1 MLKKILVVEDN
12 EDNRRILVYRLRKIG
27 RFDIREA
34 ANGQQAIEAVKVER
48 PDLIFMDLKMPV
60 MDGWEATKRIREM
73 DGGEA
78 IRIIALTA
86 QAMAGDEQKALAIGC
101 DDYLAKPVV
110 DPDLVRQ
117 KLERLIG
124 VAACPALARADRRA
138 RTAAGLPRAGGN
150 LLASQRGRPVPDCR
164 DEGGGKRRR

>member
-1 MLKKILVVEDN
+1 MSRKRILVVEDN
-12 EDNRRILVYRLRKIG
+12 EDNRRILLYRLRKIG
-27 RFDIREA
+27 DFDIVET
-34 ANGQQAIEAVKVER
+34 ANGAEAVAAVESQP

-60 MDGWEATKRIREM
+60 MDGWEATKRIRQM
-73 DGGEA
+73 QGGNA
-78 IRIIALTA
+78 VRIIALTA

-124 VAACPALARADRRA
+124 QAA
-138 RTAAGLPRAGGN
+138 
-150 LLASQRGRPVPDCR
+150 
-164 DEGGGKRRR
+164 

>member
-1 MLKKILVVEDN
+1 MALKKILVVEDN

-27 RFDIREA
+27 QFEIREA
-34 ANGQQAIEAVKVER
+34 TNGEQAVEAVKAER
-48 PDLIFMDLKMPV
+48 PDL
-60 MDGWEATKRIREM
+60 T
-73 DGGEA
+73 

-86 QAMAGDEQKALAIGC
+86 QAMAGDEQKALSIGC

-124 VAACPALARADRRA
+124 AAA
-138 RTAAGLPRAGGN
+138 
-150 LLASQRGRPVPDCR
+150 
-164 DEGGGKRRR
+164 

>member
-1 MLKKILVVEDN
+1 MALKKILVVEDN

-27 RFDIREA
+27 QFEIREA
-34 ANGQQAIEAVKVER
+34 TNGEQAVEAVKAER

-73 DGGEA
+73 NDGDG

-110 DPDLVRQ
+110 DPEIVRE
-117 KLERLIG
+117 KVERLLKKYG
-124 VAACPALARADRRA
+124 GPTLVAV
-138 RTAAGLPRAGGN
+138 
-150 LLASQRGRPVPDCR
+150 Q
-164 DEGGGKRRR
+164 

>member
-1 MLKKILVVEDN
+1 MMAQPKKILVVEDN

-27 RFDIREA
+27 QFQIREA
-34 ANGQQAIEAVKVER
+34 TNGQEAIDAVTADT

-60 MDGWEATKRIREM
+60 MDGWEATRRIRQM
-73 DGGEA
+73 PNSGT

-110 DPDLVRQ
+110 DPELVRQ

-124 VAACPALARADRRA
+124 QAA
-138 RTAAGLPRAGGN
+138 
-150 LLASQRGRPVPDCR
+150 
-164 DEGGGKRRR
+164 

>member
-1 MLKKILVVEDN
+1 MDEPKKILIVEDD
-12 EDNRRILVYRLRKIG
+12 EDCRVILICRLRKLG

-34 ANGQQAIEAVKVER
+34 ANGQQAIDAVHAD
-48 PDLIFMDLKMPV
+48 PPNLIFMDDRMPV

-73 DGGEA
+73 DGGDSV
-78 IRIIALTA
+78 RIIALTA

-124 VAACPALARADRRA
+124 AAA
-138 RTAAGLPRAGGN
+138 
-150 LLASQRGRPVPDCR
+150 
-164 DEGGGKRRR
+164 